1 MNTRRDF
8 LKKSLTTCIAL
19 NGVQAFKPAR
29 LLATN
34 GMIKDDISLAQ
45 WALVDEIREGKWKTL
60 DFPRIAREEF
70 DINGIE
76 FTNTL
81 EVDAHEYFRGIESL
95 RVSSHLLIDRQGDIT
110 QYVPFPKRAWHAGES
125 SLGGRGA
132 CNDFSIGIELEGCDD
147 QAYEETQY
155 RRLAEVVAA
164 LQGRWPG
171 IHRDRIVGHCDVAP
185 GRKSDPGPAFDWEY
199 FFRLLD

>member
-1 MNTRRDF
+1 MDTSASAPGHAVLLEFDNNFEWLVGARRVVSPNCDER
-8 LKKSLTTCIAL
+8 
-19 NGVQAFKPAR
+19 PAGCGID
-29 LLATN
+29 AVIIH
-34 GMIKDDISLAQ
+34 GISLPPGRYGGPYIDQ
-45 WALVDEIREGKWKTL
+45 L
-60 DFPRIAREEF
+60 
-70 DINGIE
+70 

>member
-1 MNTRRDF
+1 M
-8 LKKSLTTCIAL
+8 
-19 NGVQAFKPAR
+19 
-29 LLATN
+29 
-34 GMIKDDISLAQ
+34 
-45 WALVDEIREGKWKTL
+45 
-60 DFPRIAREEF
+60 
-70 DINGIE
+70 
-76 FTNTL
+76 
-81 EVDAHEYFRGIESL
+81 DAHEYFRGIESL